1 MMWQEYVMN
10 DHCPEYEN
18 LTIEEKL
25 LVDAGMRKWFASK
38 SLQELCVPMFIF
50 RLAESRII
58 EELKEK
64 DGRRKTRNANAKAG
78 VIGRKRNESSR
89 QRKAR

>member
-64 DGRRKTRNANAKAG
+64 EKNDRRNRKQSASRRNNK
-78 VIGRKRNESSR
+78 
-89 QRKAR
+89 